1 MIMRKKLIFMLLG
14 IAALA
19 GCGGGGSDSPNID
32 VVDKYVGTWSKCDS
46 LLGLPPALKSQYII
60 TKLSVDSVHITY
72 RTLGYAID
80 PTCTLGGFP
89 TVVLDEA
96 AATHKGTKTV
106 SAKTVDKLDL
116 SYTKR
121 NLLSADPANI
131 DKDIGFVN
139 GNELSLGAIGGSN
152 DAEGY
157 PTGLNSLRTYTK
169 Q

>member
-1 MIMRKKLIFMLLG
+1 MRKKLMVAMLG

-19 GCGGGGSDSPNID
+19 GCGGGGSDNPNID
-32 VVDKYVGTWSKCDS
+32 VVDKFLGTWSKCDS
-46 LLGLPPALKSQYII
+46 VFGLPPALKSEYII
-60 TKLSVDSVHITY
+60 TKLGVDSVHITY
-72 RTLGYAID
+72 RTLAYALD

-96 AATHKGTKTV
+96 TATHKGTKTV
-106 SAKTVDKLDL
+106 DGKTVDKLDVG
-116 SYTKR
+116 YTKR
-121 NLLSADPANI
+121 NLLNADPANI
-131 DKDIGFVN
+131 DKDIAFVN